1 MTVPHLSPPLWGLVF
16 ALASAVLLWL
26 LSLRLRDVSI
36 IDIFWGPGVAAM
48 VDIAALLGHAAGP
61 RASVGLFL
69 VNLWAVR
76 LAAHI
81 AVRHKGEDHRYAAMR
96 RQYGARWWW
105 WSLVQVFLLQAVLIW
120 FIPAPLVAAMLESGL
135 RMGWLDYLGIGLA
148 AFGLL
153 FEALADTQL
162 ARFRLDPANKGK
174 VMDKGL
180 WGLSRHPNYFGESV
194 MWWGYFLLG
203 FSASHAWWL
212 LLSPIVMTF
221 LLLQV
226 SGVTLMEEKIAER
239 RPAYAQYR
247 RRVSAFIPWRPKTRG

>member
-1 MTVPHLSPPLWGLVF
+1 MTVPHLSPPIWGLIV
-16 ALASAVLLWL
+16 ALCSAVLLWL
-26 LSLRLRDVSI
+26 LSLRLKDVSI
-36 IDIFWGPGVAAM
+36 IDIFWGPGIAAM
-48 VDIAALLGHAAGP
+48 VDIAALMGQASGP
-61 RASVGLFL
+61 RASTALFL

-76 LAAHI
+76 LAVHI

-105 WSLVQVFLLQAVLIW
+105 WSLVQVFLLQAILIW
-120 FIPAPLVAAMLESGL
+120 FIPAPLVAAMLAGG
-135 RMGWLDYLGIGLA
+135 RQMGWLDYLGTGLA

-162 ARFRLDPANKGK
+162 ARFRIDPANKGK

-203 FSASHAWWL
+203 FAASHAWWL
-212 LLSPIVMTF
+212 LLSPILITF

-226 SGVTLMEEKIAER
+226 SGVTLMEEKMDAR
-239 RPAYAQYR
+239 RPGYAAYRQ
-247 RRVSAFIPWRPKTRG
+247 RVNAFMPWPKKRA